1 MRIKRNKTT
10 DEYRQ
15 LKTKIFTRTL
25 IIVAIS
31 LVSVMLIY
39 SIFLQGHF
47 ANFVV
52 GSLETL
58 FGLEYY
64 SAINIYDRIFRQNM
78 MIFFAVAIILVFFII
93 LRFYLNLFT
102 KYFKEVNESI
112 DVLVKEKNDD
122 VKLSPELSAIEKK
135 INTVKH
141 TLEKRTLE
149 AQIAEQRKND
159 LVVYLAHDLKTPLT
173 SVIGY
178 LTLLRDENEISEEL
192 RQKYLSISLD
202 KAQRLE
208 DLINEFFEITRF
220 NLTNISLQ
228 CSTVNLTRMIQ
239 QLLFEFRPMFEE
251 KSLSCNLSADADIYI
266 KCDVDKMQ
274 RVFDNL
280 TRNML
285 FYSFPEST
293 AEVKLIQE
301 DDKTK
306 IIFTNKGDTIP
317 PEKLDRIFEQFYRL
331 DSARS
336 SNSGGAGLG
345 LAISKE
351 IVELHNGQIT
361 AKSEKEKTEF
371 TISIPSQPL
380 L

>member
-228 CSTVNLTRMIQ
+228 YSTVNLTRMIQ

-351 IVELHNGQIT
+351 IVELHNGQIP

>member
-159 LVVYLAHDLKTPLT
+159 LVVYLAHDLKAPLT

-228 CSTVNLTRMIQ
+228 YSTVNLTRMIQ

-306 IIFTNKGDTIP
+306 
-317 PEKLDRIFEQFYRL
+317 
-331 DSARS
+331 
-336 SNSGGAGLG
+336 
-345 LAISKE
+345 
-351 IVELHNGQIT
+351 
-361 AKSEKEKTEF
+361 
-371 TISIPSQPL
+371 
-380 L
+380 

>member
-141 TLEKRTLE
+141 TLEKT
-149 AQIAEQRKND
+149 
-159 LVVYLAHDLKTPLT
+159 H
-173 SVIGY
+173 SG
-178 LTLLRDENEISEEL
+178 
-192 RQKYLSISLD
+192 
-202 KAQRLE
+202 
-208 DLINEFFEITRF
+208 
-220 NLTNISLQ
+220 
-228 CSTVNLTRMIQ
+228 
-239 QLLFEFRPMFEE
+239 
-251 KSLSCNLSADADIYI
+251 
-266 KCDVDKMQ
+266 
-274 RVFDNL
+274 
-280 TRNML
+280 
-285 FYSFPEST
+285 
-293 AEVKLIQE
+293 
-301 DDKTK
+301 
-306 IIFTNKGDTIP
+306 
-317 PEKLDRIFEQFYRL
+317 
-331 DSARS
+331 S
-336 SNSGGAGLG
+336 SNCR
-345 LAISKE
+345 
-351 IVELHNGQIT
+351 T
-361 AKSEKEKTEF
+361 EKK
-371 TISIPSQPL
+371 
-380 L
+380 